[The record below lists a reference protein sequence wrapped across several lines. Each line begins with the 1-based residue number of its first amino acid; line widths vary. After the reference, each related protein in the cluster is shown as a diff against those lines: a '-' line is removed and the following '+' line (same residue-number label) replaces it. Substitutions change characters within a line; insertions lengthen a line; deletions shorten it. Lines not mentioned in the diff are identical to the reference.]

1 MPNNRT
7 IEETVKTALKVEN
20 QTMTEITDSRVGAIL
35 DDEGELVTIPTVVD
49 SFRTCDLSFAYPPI
63 EGFKTF
69 RERVT
74 SWVLGPDLKVAKE
87 NHNLMSFSTVG
98 GTTALWLAFRFAHI
112 YGLEVLIPD
121 LGRPCYTDLCN
132 GASAYY
138 RKYTV
143 LDRENSFNLQ
153 AISDIIQEDKNKFK
167 GFLLLIND
175 PCQNPTGHSL
185 SEDESKAL
193 FDLIS
198 RTNRLGAT
206 RVALLWDTC
215 YLSFAQ
221 KRPAWL
227 SLAAQ
232 ANEAFTSLI
241 AFSCSKNFAVYGMRV
256 GMLLGILPKGDET
269 LQDVMFNIFAK
280 SVKQSYVVPD
290 GLGMSALSYMLT
302 ADRAKK
308 IRAELAPIAKTL
320 TARGARMMAALDD
333 QEIAYIPYQEG
344 FYLTAICTANPDI
357 VSDCLEQRKVFL
369 YPLQPK
375 YLRISIAALRPGQ
388 EKTIA
393 RAIKLA
399 QAKAQDSE
407 EIRKLRAVQAE
418 QAAKHQSR

>member
-35 DDEGELVTIPTVVD
+35 DDEGELVTIPTVAE

-87 NHNLMSFSTVG
+87 NHNLMTFSTVG
-98 GTTALWLAFRFAHI
+98 GTTALWLAFRFAQI

-132 GASAYY
+132 GAAAYF
-138 RKYTV
+138 RKYAV
-143 LDRENSFNLQ
+143 LDRENRFNLE

-185 SEDESKAL
+185 DEEESKAL
-193 FDLIS
+193 FELIS

-215 YLSFAQ
+215 YLSFTQ

-256 GMLLGILPKGDET
+256 GLLLGILPKGDET
-269 LQDVMFNIFAK
+269 LQDVLLNIFAK
-280 SVKQSYVVPD
+280 TVKQSYVVPD
-290 GLGMSALSYMLT
+290 GLGMSALSYMLAT
-302 ADRAKK
+302 ERAKK
-308 IRAELAPIAKTL
+308 IRTELTPVVKIL
-320 TARGARMMAALDD
+320 VERGARMMAALDEQQID
-333 QEIAYIPYQEG
+333 YIPYQEG
-344 FYLTAICTANPDI
+344 FYLTAICGANPDI
-357 VSDCLEQRKVFL
+357 VSDFLEQKKVFL
-369 YPLQPK
+369 YPIQPK

-399 QAKAQDSE
+399 QAKTNDSE
-407 EIRKLRAVQAE
+407 EIRKLRAIQAE
-418 QAAKHQSR
+418 QAAKRSHR